1 MIDFQPGFILLDK
14 EVGISSA
21 KALYPIKKSIPKG
34 FKVGHAGTLDPFA
47 SGLLIVA
54 VGKATKT
61 LEYVMGMNKTYEFTV
76 RWCEATD
83 TDDITGKIIQTSDKI
98 PTPNDILDVIGKM
111 HGFIKQRPPK
121 YSAIH
126 VNGKRAYDLARNG
139 IEFELQERYV
149 EVINLSIVSHD
160 GAYTSFILECSKGC
174 YVRSIATDIATK
186 LGTCCYV
193 SELRRIKIGSFSVS
207 DSSNK
212 IIPILEFLNDFEI
225 ISVTDEIARKVM
237 NGQAT
242 TELSRMNNHSEFIIE
257 NKNSNLIAFCDF
269 SDNSLRIKRVS

>member
-21 KALYPIKKSIPKG
+21 KALYPIKKSLPKG

-76 RWCEATD
+76 RWGEATD

-98 PTPNDILDVIGKM
+98 PTSNEILDVINEM
-111 HGFIKQRPPK
+111 HGIIMQKPPK

-126 VNGKRAYDLARNG
+126 VNGKRAYDLARDG
-139 IEFELQERYV
+139 IEFELQAR
-149 EVINLSIVSHD
+149 EVKVIKLSLVSHD
-160 GAYTSFILECSKGC
+160 GAYTSFILECGKGC
-174 YVRSIATDIATK
+174 YVRSIATDIAAK

-193 SELRRIKIGSFSVS
+193 SELRRTKIGKFSVNDSSNNIIPVLEFLSDFKIISVS
-207 DSSNK
+207 DDVAKK
-212 IIPILEFLNDFEI
+212 IIHGQPI
-225 ISVTDEIARKVM
+225 TD
-237 NGQAT
+237 
-242 TELSRMNNHSEFIIE
+242 LSQMNNDPEFIIE
-257 NKNSNLIAFCDF
+257 NKNFHFYAICRSINEKVKI
-269 SDNSLRIKRVS
+269 NII

>member
-21 KALYPIKKSIPKG
+21 KALYPIKKSLPKG
-34 FKVGHAGTLDPFA
+34 SKVGHAGTLDPFA

-61 LEYVMGMNKTYEFTV
+61 LEYVVGMNKTYEFTV
-76 RWCEATD
+76 KWCEATD

-111 HGFIKQRPPK
+111 HGVIKQRPPK

-126 VNGKRAYDLARNG
+126 VSGKRAYDLARNG

-149 EVINLSIVSHD
+149 EVINLSMVSHD

-174 YVRSIATDIATK
+174 YVRSIATDIAKK

-193 SELRRIKIGSFSVS
+193 SELRRTKIGKFSVN
-207 DSSNK
+207 DSSNN
-212 IIPILEFLNDFEI
+212 IIPILEFLNDFQVV
-225 ISVTDEIARKVM
+225 SVTDEIARKVM

-242 TELSRMNNHSEFIIE
+242 MELSQMNNPSEFIIE
-257 NKNSNLIAFCDF
+257 NKNFHLHAICR
-269 SDNSLRIKRVS
+269 RINGKVKINII